1 MAKLLKLTTHKDQK
15 GDLTVIEKNIPF
27 DIKRV
32 YYIYN
37 VDKSVRGGHRHLKT
51 IQAAICISGSCV
63 ISCKSNS
70 KEEIKEYKLS
80 DPDVCLIINP
90 EDYHTMHDFTKDAI
104 LLVLASEF
112 YNPKDYIDEQY

>member
-90 EDYHTMHDFTKDAI
+90 VDYHTMHDFTKDAI

>member
-1 MAKLLKLTTHKDQK
+1 MAKLLRLTTHKDQK

-70 KEEIKEYKLS
+70 KEDIKEYKLS

-90 EDYHTMHDFTKDAI
+90 EDYHTMHNFTKDAV